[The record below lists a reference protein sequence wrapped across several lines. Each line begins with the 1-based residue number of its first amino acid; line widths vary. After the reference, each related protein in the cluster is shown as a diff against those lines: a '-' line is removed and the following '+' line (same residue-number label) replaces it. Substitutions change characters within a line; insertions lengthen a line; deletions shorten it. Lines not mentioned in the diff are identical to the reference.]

1 MTRRIEHIVTLA
13 PDDFEAL
20 HTIYTNEGNA
30 DPIVNAYRQTLRATT
45 PTWLHTTNSPLT
57 RNRLKEL
64 ITSINT
70 RRNLITTLDDSDT
83 KTTALNE
90 HDALHEM
97 LTTMLTHLDRTTTQ
111 PK

>member
-1 MTRRIEHIVTLA
+1 MTRRIEHIVTLD

-20 HTIYTNEGNA
+20 HTIYTNKGNA
-30 DPIVNAYRQTLRATT
+30 DPIVNAYRRTLRATT
-45 PTWLHTTNSPLT
+45 PTWLPTTNSPLT
-57 RNRLKEL
+57 RNQLKEL

-83 KTTALNE
+83 KTTALTE